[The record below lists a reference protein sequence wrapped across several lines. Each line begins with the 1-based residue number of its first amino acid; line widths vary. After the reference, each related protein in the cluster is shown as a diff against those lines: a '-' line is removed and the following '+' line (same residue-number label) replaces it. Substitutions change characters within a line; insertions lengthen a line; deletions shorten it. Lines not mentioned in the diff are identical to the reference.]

1 MPDSFHPALMDYLDL
16 PGREA
21 LAGITAGTPILVSPE
36 LEHDRHLIRYFNT
49 APEFIG
55 LNAATRESEA
65 REIRTWLGF
74 LDSQGAHWRDAVPAH
89 FRDFRRTRT
98 DPAVVQQLIR
108 AGMMASRS
116 SRLPVVSA
124 GTFAKGHFALRRLY
138 DWAVMQSLIPSSPI
152 PAKVSHGAQAARS
165 KPPKPQW
172 LMPATYQLWR
182 NVGLGGHALER
193 DADGRLRWGMSDPS
207 WKGGVNAGRNQAFT
221 DLMVT
226 SALRRREQ
234 STLLEEELPA
244 SGHDSRLAS
253 AVAKFNRSRVFT
265 PNPEVM
271 RQVAQYQRLHRAA
284 AVRRAQQAGR
294 YEALARD
301 TDLLVLADLQ
311 RHRRAMTFVA
321 ENGEEIDLDGAD
333 QDQRARMFRRDSEGR
348 LEPMMLWLTEAGRPM
363 RPGAWNDVF
372 EAADLRVADWFG
384 RIRASEES
392 PHVNP
397 HVLRFT
403 FALYLLAALHR
414 RIDEREGYRDTE
426 AYDWRR
432 YGAAYGVVQDM
443 LGHKS
448 EETTVNT
455 YLEAVRGLRQASL
468 FDSTVGMS
476 LAEVIGVLTHGS
488 DRVMR
493 AGTVF
498 EVDG

>member
-1 MPDSFHPALMDYLDL
+1 
-16 PGREA
+16 
-21 LAGITAGTPILVSPE
+21 
-36 LEHDRHLIRYFNT
+36 
-49 APEFIG
+49 
-55 LNAATRESEA
+55 
-65 REIRTWLGF
+65 
-74 LDSQGAHWRDAVPAH
+74 
-89 FRDFRRTRT
+89 
-98 DPAVVQQLIR
+98 
-108 AGMMASRS
+108 
-116 SRLPVVSA
+116 
-124 GTFAKGHFALRRLY
+124 
-138 DWAVMQSLIPSSPI
+138 
-152 PAKVSHGAQAARS
+152 
-165 KPPKPQW
+165 
-172 LMPATYQLWR
+172 
-182 NVGLGGHALER
+182 
-193 DADGRLRWGMSDPS
+193 
-207 WKGGVNAGRNQAFT
+207 
-221 DLMVT
+221 
-226 SALRRREQ
+226 
-234 STLLEEELPA
+234 
-244 SGHDSRLAS
+244 
-253 AVAKFNRSRVFT
+253 
-265 PNPEVM
+265 
-271 RQVAQYQRLHRAA
+271 
-284 AVRRAQQAGR
+284 
-294 YEALARD
+294 
-301 TDLLVLADLQ
+301 
-311 RHRRAMTFVA
+311 MTFVA

-333 QDQRARMFRRDSEGR
+333 QDQRARMFRRDGEGR

-384 RIRASEES
+384 RIQASEES